1 MWAAAFVFNRN
12 DIGKNKN
19 KTYEELFTKRRRG
32 GVNWP
37 TFHREKLRLNPF
49 EILKK
54 ASENIFFS
62 KLGKD

>member
-32 GVNWP
+32 GGQMANFP
-37 TFHREKLRLNPF
+37 Q
-49 EILKK
+49 
-54 ASENIFFS
+54 
-62 KLGKD
+62 GKT